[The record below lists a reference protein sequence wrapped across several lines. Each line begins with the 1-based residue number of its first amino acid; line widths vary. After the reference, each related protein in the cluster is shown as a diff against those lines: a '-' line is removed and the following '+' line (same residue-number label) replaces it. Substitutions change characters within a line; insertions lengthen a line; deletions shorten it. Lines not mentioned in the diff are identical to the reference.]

1 MSSLTDSEKRYFEKL
16 LGMSTGYVLDY
27 NDPTFGEFFKRH
39 NVNIHG
45 PKYQT
50 YGTSKA
56 KRLRAFWEQEQD
68 ALVGKVLAELLDT
81 YEAICALN
89 NSTTEASTLQKARKI
104 IARLTGVPIPSAQA
118 EAPNDFL
125 LTEFSIPAIQK
136 LPIEAMAVSIIE
148 SRVNE
153 ARTTMAAGAY
163 LSTILLCGSVLEAT
177 LLGAA
182 QKEPARFNR
191 SGASPK
197 YADGNVK
204 RLHEWSLAQLI
215 DVACD
220 IGLLKPDVKKFSHGL
235 RDFRNYIH
243 PYEQMMSGFSPD
255 EHTAKVCFQ
264 VLKAALASVAG
275 ERK

>member
-1 MSSLTDSEKRYFEKL
+1 MSSMTDSEKRYFEKL
-16 LGMSTGYVLDY
+16 LGMSSGYVLDY

-68 ALVGKVLAELLDT
+68 VLVGKVLAELLDA
-81 YEAICALN
+81 YEAICTLN
-89 NSTTEASTLQKARKI
+89 NGNTEASTLQKAREI
-104 IARLTGVPIPSAQA
+104 IARLTGAPIPSAQA

-125 LTEFSIPAIQK
+125 HAEFSIPAIQK

-153 ARTTMAAGAY
+153 ARIAMAAGAY

-182 QKEPARFNR
+182 QKEPARFNQ
-191 SGASPK
+191 SAASPK
-197 YADGNVK
+197 YSDGHVK

-215 DVACD
+215 DVACE

-275 ERK
+275 ER